1 MNQFISLDDLRAAWK
16 IHDPKFVKK
25 FLDLLKQPAPPRP
38 PIPAEAYTFEKF
50 IKEIQSESSDRKSE
64 SKRSHRVSMMAKLE
78 APNADVP
85 LEPKYKSYEIL
96 LALWQSE
103 EPFARRSLIEILQVV
118 DLIYGPWRG
127 IKRIFKEAEAKNDSE
142 IYGLIAAR
150 LESAQGCQITKRT
163 RIYLIRRARR
173 FLRRISSWLPTTYA
187 DVACDFLIHF
197 PDDEDCAFSDFRN
210 TNNSLVDYIIHN
222 HNELWQRTPRP
233 LFRLLEQAQS
243 NKVFKFA
250 IKNLKSHF
258 STQLREVEP
267 AWVVRLTNR
276 FSKKIHSFVVW
287 ILNNVPKFEQSRFRE
302 LGLHDAVLSLFH
314 SPSEK
319 ARIYAARYARSH
331 ARDLKIEQLVRLVD
345 NRNSEVVKLAL
356 DIIEERHPRND
367 IGLDAWGRLLQTN
380 AGHKLAAKSL
390 TKHFGPKELTPDW
403 FVNVLFSPSKDS
415 FDFASKLLPQVHNP
429 SELGA
434 IFFYNLINRITDRN
448 TNFARR
454 ITQFALEQLDNS
466 DVNSLPVDALK
477 RLLVNPL
484 TSKAALKWIDSG
496 KLPISR
502 LGIDFSRVMAYRIDW
517 EKDPFIVELLNDEA
531 WKNDITFDKDHAV
544 QFRKWLADPR
554 KFSPSEVGL
563 EWLLEVVQNGDSS
576 IHSWASEFLNKAFLP
591 ADFAPQ
597 SPATS
602 ATSRTTKA
610 PVDLQNASFLFTGKL
625 ATMNR
630 KEAEEKVI
638 SAGGVVAG
646 SVSKKLAYLVV
657 GDEGSPLYGQGKKG
671 EKQTKAEDLIAKG
684 ANISIISETTFLK
697 MLAGTENTNV
707 LTDTVMAGCERLWGM
722 AIAAGT
728 TDAPLGVFARSYILN
743 HHKEIATEK
752 YDHLLDSS
760 SEIPQTFFSFERFK
774 PLFSENRTPLR
785 EFALEVAKFEF
796 ARWLPPSHE
805 LLALCELPFAEVRQF
820 VIQALLEEPHPK
832 NARYRLDPERLGSSG
847 VYRFCESPND
857 ATRAIGLQLIERSS
871 RLKVPEELF
880 RLTESSDRRVRSFV
894 VRCFWNLYRDR
905 GVTPEWNPTSSSST
919 RLSQATQ
926 KNANKK
932 LANRGPGVP
941 SRAENP
947 PADESQM
954 TSFLRRMLF
963 ELPPPRTGITSEDD
977 RAVFQKLKTLP
988 ARKAKLSLVE
998 IMRDLA
1004 LQDPQF
1010 AEAVYPLFLEFMGSF
1025 GRAERDA
1032 CLVAVTRL
1040 KLKYPQKF
1048 GSVS

>member
-1 MNQFISLDDLRAAWK
+1 MSHFISLDDLRAAWK
-16 IHDPKFVKK
+16 IHDPEFVQK
-25 FLDLLKQPAPPRP
+25 FLNLLNQPAPPSP
-38 PIPAEAYTFEKF
+38 PIPVGAYTFEKF
-50 IKEIQSESSDRKSE
+50 IQEIHSERYDRKSE
-64 SKRSHRVSMMAKLE
+64 SQRSHRVSMMAKLE

-85 LEPKYKSYEIL
+85 LEPKHKSYEIL

-103 EPFARRSLIEILQVV
+103 EPFARRSLIQILQVV
-118 DLIYGPWRG
+118 PLNYGPWRG

-150 LESAQGCQITKRT
+150 LDTALKGQITRGT
-163 RIYLIRRARR
+163 VIYLVRRARR
-173 FLRRISSWLPTTYA
+173 FLRRISSRLPTTYA

-197 PDDEDCAFSDFRN
+197 PDAKETCWLA
-210 TNNSLVDYIIHN
+210 DYIIYN

-243 NKVFKFA
+243 DAVFKFA

-258 STQLREVEP
+258 PTQLREVEP
-267 AWVVRLTNR
+267 AWVARLTNR
-276 FSKKIHSFVVW
+276 FSKEIHSFVVW

-302 LGLHDAVLSLFH
+302 LGLHDAVLSMFD
-314 SPSEK
+314 SPTDE
-319 ARIYAARYARSH
+319 ARTYAARYARSH
-331 ARDLKIEQLVRLVD
+331 ARDLKTEQLIRLVD
-345 NRNSEVVKLAL
+345 NNNSEVVKLAL
-356 DIIEERHPRND
+356 DIIQERHPRKD
-367 IGLDAWGRLLQTN
+367 IGLDAWGRLLETKG
-380 AGHKLAAKSL
+380 GHKLAAETL

-403 FVNVLFSPSKDS
+403 FVNVLFSPSERS
-415 FDFASKLLPQVHNP
+415 FDFALKLFPQVHNP
-429 SELGA
+429 YELGA
-434 IFFYNLINRITDRN
+434 IFFHNLINRITDRN
-448 TNFARR
+448 TKVARR
-454 ITQFALEQLDNS
+454 IAQFALDQLDNS
-466 DVNSLPVDALK
+466 DLNTLPVDALK

-502 LGIDFSRVMAYRIDW
+502 LGIGFSRAMAYRIDW
-517 EKDPFIVELLNDEA
+517 AKDPFIVELLNDEA
-531 WKNDITFDKDHAV
+531 WKKDITFNEEHAV

-563 EWLLEVVQNGDSS
+563 EWLLEVVQNGDST
-576 IHSWASEFLNKAFLP
+576 IGSWASEFLNKAFVP

-602 ATSRTTKA
+602 APSPTTQA
-610 PVDLQNASFLFTGKL
+610 PVDLKNASFLFTGKL

-630 KEAEEKVI
+630 KEAEDKVK

-646 SVSKKLAYLVV
+646 SVSKNLAYLVV

-697 MLAGTENTNV
+697 MLAGTENTSV
-707 LTDTVMAGCERLWGM
+707 STDSVMAGCERLWGM

-743 HHKEIATEK
+743 HHKEIATEN
-752 YDHLLDSS
+752 YERLLDTG

-774 PLFSENRTPLR
+774 PLLLENRTPLR

-805 LLALCELPFAEVRQF
+805 LIVLCELPFAEVRRF
-820 VIQALLEEPHPK
+820 VAQALLEEPHPK
-832 NARYRLDPERLGSSG
+832 NVRYRLDPERLSPSG

-857 ATRAIGLQLIERSS
+857 ATRAIGLQLIERSQ

-894 VRCFWNLYRDR
+894 VRCLWNLYRDR
-905 GVTPEWNPTSSSST
+905 GVTPEWKPTIPST
-919 RLSQATQ
+919 TRVSQA
-926 KNANKK
+926 ARKK
-932 LANRGPGVP
+932 AKQTLANRGPGVP
-941 SRAENP
+941 SRPENP

-963 ELPPPRTGITSEDD
+963 ELPPPRTGITSEAD
-977 RAVFQKLKTLP
+977 REVFRKLKTLP

-1040 KLKYPQKF
+1040 KHKYPQKF
-1048 GSVS
+1048 ASEN

>member
-1 MNQFISLDDLRAAWK
+1 MSHFISLDDLRAAWK
-16 IHDPKFVKK
+16 IHDPEFVNK
-25 FLDLLKQPAPPRP
+25 FLSLLNQPKPPGP
-38 PIPAEAYTFEKF
+38 PIPVGAYTFEKF
-50 IKEIQSESSDRKSE
+50 IEEIQSERHDRKSE
-64 SKRSHRVSMMAKLE
+64 SQRSYRVSMMAKLE

-118 DLIYGPWRG
+118 PLIYGPWRG
-127 IKRIFKEAEAKNDSE
+127 IKRIFKEAEAKQDSE

-150 LESAQGCQITKRT
+150 LDTAQEGEITRGT
-163 RIYLIRRARR
+163 LIYLVRRARR

-197 PDDEDCAFSDFRN
+197 PN
-210 TNNSLVDYIIHN
+210 TKGNYWLVDYILEN
-222 HNELWQRTPRP
+222 HDKLWQRTPRP

-243 NKVFKFA
+243 DVVFKFA

-258 STQLREVEP
+258 PTQLREVEP
-267 AWVVRLTNR
+267 AWVARLTNR
-276 FSKKIHSFVVW
+276 FSKEIHSFVIW

-302 LGLHDAVLSLFH
+302 LGLHEAVLSLFD
-314 SPSEK
+314 SPADE
-319 ARIYAARYARSH
+319 ARTYAAKYARSH
-331 ARDLKIEQLVRLVD
+331 ARDLTTEQLIRLVD
-345 NRNSEVVKLAL
+345 NSNNEVVKLAL
-356 DIIEERHPRND
+356 DFIKERHPRKD
-367 IGLDAWGRLLQTN
+367 IGLDAWGRLLETKG
-380 AGHKLAAKSL
+380 GHKLAADTLK
-390 TKHFGPKELTPDW
+390 KHFGPKELTPDW
-403 FVNVLFSPSKDS
+403 FVNILFSPSEQS
-415 FDFASKLLPQVHNP
+415 FNFALNLFPQVHDP

-448 TNFARR
+448 TNVARR
-454 ITQFALEQLDNS
+454 LTQFALNELDDL
-466 DVNSLPVDALK
+466 DVNSLQVDALK

-484 TSKAALKWIDSG
+484 TSKTMLKWIDSG

-502 LGIDFSRVMAYRIDW
+502 LGIEFFRTMAYQLDW
-517 EKDPFIVELLNDEA
+517 AKDPFIVELLKDDA
-531 WKNDITFDKDHAV
+531 WKKDITFNEDHAV

-576 IHSWASEFLNKAFLP
+576 SRSWASEFLNKAFLP

-597 SPATS
+597 SLATS
-602 ATSRTTKA
+602 ATSPATKA
-610 PVDLQNASFLFTGKL
+610 PVDLKNASFLFTGKL

-630 KEAEEKVI
+630 KEAEEKVK
-638 SAGGVVAG
+638 SAGGVLAG
-646 SVSKKLAYLVV
+646 SVSKNLAYLVV

-697 MLAGTENTNV
+697 MLAGTENTSV
-707 LTDTVMAGCERLWGM
+707 STDSVMAGCERLWGM

-728 TDAPLGVFARSYILN
+728 TDAPLGVFARNYILN
-743 HHKEIATEK
+743 HHKEIAAEN
-752 YDHLLDSS
+752 YERLLDTG

-774 PLFSENRTPLR
+774 PLLLENRTPLR

-796 ARWLPPSHE
+796 ARWHPPAHE
-805 LLALCELPFAEVRQF
+805 LVVLCELPFAEVRRF
-820 VIQALLEEPHPK
+820 VAQALLEEPHPK
-832 NARYRLDPERLGSSG
+832 NVRYRLDPERLSPSG

-857 ATRAIGLQLIERSS
+857 ATRAIGLQLIERSQS
-871 RLKVPEELF
+871 LKVPEELF

-894 VRCFWNLYRDR
+894 VRCLWNLYRDR
-905 GVTPEWNPTSSSST
+905 GVTPEWKPALPRST
-919 RLSQATQ
+919 RVSQA
-926 KNANKK
+926 ARKK
-932 LANRGPGVP
+932 AEQAVANRGPGVP

-954 TSFLRRMLF
+954 TSFLRRILF
-963 ELPPPRTGITSEDD
+963 ELPPPRTGITSEAD
-977 RAVFQKLKTLP
+977 REVFRKLKTLP

-1010 AEAVYPLFLEFMGSF
+1010 AEAVYPLLLEFMGSF

-1048 GSVS
+1048 ASKN